1 MTPEFRWPTT
11 PATLASTS
19 FCAIVVPIFGSA
31 WSSSLIISNLTVLPS
46 ILIFLALASSIA
58 RRTPFS
64 SSLPRW
70 AMPPVSGPAWPI
82 LTVRPAGARGRGV
95 FGLLGFFLLAARGK
109 AQGQGD
115 GEAQL
120 DGAFH

>member
-11 PATLASTS
+11 PATLASTN
-19 FCAIVVPIFGSA
+19 FCAIVGPIFGSA
-31 WSSSLIISNLTVLPS
+31 WSSSLISSNFTILPPIFS
-46 ILIFLALASSIA
+46 FLAVASSTA

-82 LTVRPAGARGRGV
+82 LTTTTSSTGAAA
-95 FGLLGFFLLAARGK
+95 FGASAFLGSSLP
-109 AQGQGD
+109 QP
-115 GEAQL
+115 
-120 DGAFH
+120 